1 MSGPVAILGANGFI
15 GSRLVEMMCL
25 NDWAEPRAV
34 VRRLEALAT
43 AKRFQIEGRLANAL
57 DETALEIAFRGCETV
72 VHAIAGDPTTIVG
85 TITPAYRAAQAAGVR
100 RIIYLSTASVHGQSP
115 RPGTTEET
123 PLTDTQ
129 SVEYNNAK
137 VRAEWRLLQLRK
149 HGSVEIVL
157 LRPGI
162 VYGPRSY
169 WIGGFADELAAGDAY
184 LVEGGRG
191 ICNSAYVDNVVH
203 AIHLAMRTSQAD
215 GRAYFVGD
223 AETVTWSDLLRP
235 VAEALG
241 YDLASISVP
250 APVSLHRPLPY
261 REKLLPALRRL
272 ASHFPSPV
280 YRGLEAAYA
289 EWRKPRIEKSGCA
302 EARTH
307 NIAVTAERALLHC
320 CETKLSFAKAHRELG
335 YSPIVSFEEGCQRSV
350 SWLAFAGYP
359 VRKPIGE
366 RRTDGIEHQFKEW
379 IAGRIE

>member
-1 MSGPVAILGANGFI
+1 MNGPCAILGANGFI

-25 NDWAEPRAV
+25 NDWAEPKAV

-57 DETALEIAFRGCETV
+57 DEGALEIAFRGCETV

-85 TITPAYRAAQAAGVR
+85 AITPAYRAAQAAGVR

-115 RPGTTEET
+115 RPGTTDET
-123 PLTDTQ
+123 PLTDSQ

-137 VRAEWRLLQLRK
+137 VRAEWRLMQLRNE
-149 HGSVEIVL
+149 GAVEVVL

-169 WIGGFADELAAGDAY
+169 WIGGFADELAAGNAY
-184 LVEGGRG
+184 LVDGGRG

-215 GRAYFVGD
+215 GQAYFVGD

-241 YDLASISVP
+241 YDLASIVVAAPPSVQP
-250 APVSLHRPLPY
+250 QLPS
-261 REKLLPALRRL
+261 RERLLRALRRL
-272 ASHFPSPV
+272 ASHFPRPL
-280 YRGLEAAYA
+280 YRGLQAAYS
-289 EWRKPRIEKSGCA
+289 EWRKSGTQKGGCA
-302 EARTH
+302 EARAC
-307 NIAVTAERALLHC
+307 NISVTTERVLLHC

-335 YSPIVSFEEGCQRSV
+335 YSPIVSFEEGCRRSV

-366 RRTDGIEHQFKEW
+366 RRAAGSEHEFKRVDLRTD
-379 IAGRIE
+379 

>member
-1 MSGPVAILGANGFI
+1 MSGPCAILGANGFI

-57 DETALEIAFRGCETV
+57 DEGALEIAFKGCDTV

-85 TITPAYRAAQAAGVR
+85 AITPAYRAAQAAGVR

-115 RPGTTEET
+115 RPGTTEQT

-129 SVEYNNAK
+129 PVEYNNAK
-137 VRAEWRLLQLRK
+137 VRAEWRLMQLRK
-149 HGSVEIVL
+149 EGAVEIVL

-169 WIGGFADELAAGDAY
+169 WIGGFADELAAGNAY

-191 ICNSAYVDNVVH
+191 ICNSAYVDNLVH

-241 YDLASISVP
+241 YDLASIAVAAP
-250 APVSLHRPLPY
+250 ATLERQLPS
-261 REKLLPALRRL
+261 REKLLRALRRL
-272 ASHFPSPV
+272 ASHFPRPL
-280 YRGLEAAYA
+280 YRGLQAAYS
-289 EWRKPRIEKSGCA
+289 EWRKPCIQKDSCT
-302 EARTH
+302 EARARNTV
-307 NIAVTAERALLHC
+307 VTAERALLHC

-335 YSPIVSFEEGCQRSV
+335 YSPIVSFEEGCRRSLC
-350 SWLAFAGYP
+350 WLAFAGYP
-359 VRKPIGE
+359 VRKPVVE
-366 RRTDGIEHQFKEW
+366 RRTDGERTPVQ
-379 IAGRIE
+379 RVDLRTD